1 MNAVAQAWHRLSR
14 VSPVLP
20 AETDEAARIVS
31 RERIPFSEALAMVQ
45 ARRYAAEQ
53 GPCEVITNYA
63 NRRG

>member
-31 RERIPFSEALAMVQ
+31 RERIPFSEALARVQ
-45 ARRYAAEQ
+45 QYDPNPPTPEEVAEAFRFK
-53 GPCEVITNYA
+53 YL
-63 NRRG
+63 